1 MKNKLLPGLII
12 ALGLLTSACH
22 TDSGFDAP
30 AESFQ
35 KESQAETVSPAEE
48 KPAAKD
54 QSSYPFHWHRIGKS
68 LTV

>member
-12 ALGLLTSACH
+12 ALGLLTSECH

-35 KESQAETVSPAEE
+35 KESQAETVSPAE
-48 KPAAKD
+48 
-54 QSSYPFHWHRIGKS
+54 
-68 LTV
+68 